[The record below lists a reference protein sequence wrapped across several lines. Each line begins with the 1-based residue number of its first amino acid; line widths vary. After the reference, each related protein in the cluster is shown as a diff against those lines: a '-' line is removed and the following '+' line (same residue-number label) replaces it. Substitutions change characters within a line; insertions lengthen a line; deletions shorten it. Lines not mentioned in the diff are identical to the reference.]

1 MLSEMLLGRK
11 DRTLTTVV
19 EDEVIILDLESE
31 EYFGL
36 DGAAKELWQALE
48 EGPLRLNM
56 VLAQWTTLFDNPTD
70 ELHQLI
76 METVEQLQSR
86 NLLVAESDA
95 HTADA

>member
-1 MLSEMLLGRK
+1 MSSEMLLVRK

-36 DGAAKELWQALE
+36 EGAAAELWQALE
-48 EGPLRLNM
+48 AGPLPLDM
-56 VLAQWTTLFDNPTD
+56 LLAQWATHFDNPAD

-76 METVEQLQSR
+76 VETVEQLQSR
-86 NLLVAESDA
+86 SLLVVERAP
-95 HTADA
+95 HMADT